1 MFLDPNKLS
10 DSSPADILEAAAQ
23 GHIGLDRRFLRAL
36 VDRRDEALPAVIEFA
51 AKDRSEY
58 VVDIDSELIDL
69 IRVWRAVEGLPFLIE
84 YIREEPTE
92 LPDAVV
98 ETIVEIG
105 QPALEPLLNL
115 YSETEESDRSEIA
128 FILASLGIRD
138 QRILDLLL
146 KQAEFDVSD
155 GAFSLSVYGDP
166 GAKPFLEQKLA
177 AALTENEQKSVE
189 QIKYAID
196 ELSAERPPA
205 ELEQFDIF
213 EGYPEEA
220 DLPMDLLDEDERFE
234 LLDHSL
240 PHVRVMAAA
249 SFFNRELSPELRQAL
264 LKRAQTDES
273 GEVRAR
279 AWEALTTAIEETDA
293 LDAMLAA
300 LRRTDLSPVER
311 SGLLVGLSPEADRN
325 EVRKAMVE
333 AYKSPQTRAKALEA
347 MWRSMHPSFR
357 EYFARH
363 LEDSDRETRRSA
375 VWGVGYYGLKSEL
388 DRIRNLF
395 DDEELRSDALFAYAL
410 ALPGDVSRGRMKG
423 LLTRIEKDASG
434 LSELEEDLVK
444 AALDE
449 RLMLAGKEPFFMP
462 QSD

>member
-1 MFLDPNKLS
+1 VFLDPTKLS
-10 DSSPADILEAAAQ
+10 ESSPAEILEAAAQ
-23 GHIGLDRRFLRAL
+23 GHIGLDHRFLRAL
-36 VDRRDEALPAVIEFA
+36 LDRRDEALPAVIQFA
-51 AKDRSEY
+51 AKDRSDY
-58 VVDIDSELIDL
+58 PVDLEPELIAL
-69 IRVWRAVEGLPFLIE
+69 IRVWRAPEGLPYLID

-92 LPDAVV
+92 LPDEVI

-105 QPALEPLLNL
+105 EPALEPLLAL
-115 YSETEESDRSEIA
+115 YNETEEPDRAEIA

-146 KQAEFDVSD
+146 EHAEYDLSD
-155 GAFSLSVYGDP
+155 GAFLLSVYGDRT
-166 GAKPFLEQKLA
+166 AKPILERKLA
-177 AALTENEQKSVE
+177 SLAESEREVAEQV
-189 QIKYAID
+189 KYALQA
-196 ELSAERPPA
+196 LSEERPA
-205 ELEQFDIF
+205 TELEPYDIF
-213 EGYPEEA
+213 GDYSEEA
-220 DLPMDLLDEDERFE
+220 DLPVDLLDEDERAD
-234 LLDHSL
+234 LLDHAL
-240 PHVRVMAAA
+240 PHVRATAAA
-249 SFFNRELSPELRQAL
+249 SFFNRELSPEVRKAL
-264 LKRAQTDES
+264 LARARNDDS
-273 GEVRAR
+273 DEVRAR
-279 AWEALTTAIEETDA
+279 AWEALTTAVEDTEV

-300 LRRTDLSPVER
+300 LHRADLSTLER

-325 EVRKAMVE
+325 EVRKAIVE
-333 AYKSPQTRAKALEA
+333 AYKSPETRAKALEA

-357 EYFARH
+357 EYFPRH

-388 DRIRNLF
+388 DRVRNLF

-423 LLTRIEKDASG
+423 LLTRIEKDANG

-449 RLMLAGKEPFFMP
+449 RLMLAGKEPFFLP